1 EARGPLEGRPVQGA
15 VTRYRVMAYVTGALL
30 IILFVVAV
38 PVKLL
43 AHNGTL
49 STLVGLP
56 HGVVC
61 YPLYLLATF
70 DLCRRARWPL
80 SWVVLLVLAGVI
92 PFLTFYVERKVVAE
106 LRERGATAPSADTAE
121 V

>member
-1 EARGPLEGRPVQGA
+1 MEGRPVQGA
-15 VTRYRVMAYVTGALL
+15 VNRYRVMAYVTGTLL
-30 IILFVVAV
+30 VLLFFVAV
-38 PVKLL
+38 PLKIF

-61 YPLYLLATF
+61 YPLYLLTTF
-70 DLCRRARWPL
+70 DLYRRVRWPL
-80 SWVVLLVLAGVI
+80 SKVALIVLAGVI

-106 LRERGATAPSADTAE
+106 LRARPESAARVDTTL
-121 V
+121 